1 MKYLRTIIFLS
12 FFIPLFAN
20 AQITLD
26 LNKAVQTGLEKNDKI
41 KQYEEKSYQKE
52 IEFNQTTSNFLPK
65 IDLTASFNHLNDNIS
80 IDLNPIRDVMLN
92 IQAKNQVEFTNIYTL
107 LQGGAPLT
115 QQQRALLF
123 KSNYSALNSQI
134 PQFVEQMKKQD
145 YWSTYIQGVQ
155 PLFLGGKLIGARQY
169 ASLEK
174 QLADAETRKV
184 KDEVTSEIINN
195 YLNVIMVQDII
206 KTRKNVL
213 DGMIKHR
220 DNAKKLFDDGLIAKH
235 QYLRGEVAV
244 ADAESNL
251 NDETNK
257 LNLAYTALKSSI
269 GLSEQDVIQV
279 NDSLVFAA
287 VRDSVQYYKN
297 LAYIKY
303 PAMEMINLK
312 RQETD
317 VKKKIDRSEFLPKI
331 GLFGRFE
338 FFDNYLSMIEPR
350 WVIGV
355 QGSINLFNGF
365 KDKQNF
371 EMTQHLKNE
380 IDYAEAETKR
390 KLNLWVESSY
400 TEMKN
405 AEDKYFRLQTN
416 IDLSLENL
424 RLTTARFSTG
434 LGTSLDV
441 VDAELVLEKNQI
453 DRTVSVYNYYKSLN
467 EILKAAGS
475 TSNFLEI
482 WKNKEK

>member
-80 IDLNPIRDVMLN
+80 LDLNPIRDVMLN

-257 LNLAYTALKSSI
+257 LNLAYTALKSS
-269 GLSEQDVIQV
+269 
-279 NDSLVFAA
+279 
-287 VRDSVQYYKN
+287 
-297 LAYIKY
+297 
-303 PAMEMINLK
+303 
-312 RQETD
+312 
-317 VKKKIDRSEFLPKI
+317 
-331 GLFGRFE
+331 
-338 FFDNYLSMIEPR
+338 
-350 WVIGV
+350 
-355 QGSINLFNGF
+355 
-365 KDKQNF
+365 
-371 EMTQHLKNE
+371 
-380 IDYAEAETKR
+380 
-390 KLNLWVESSY
+390 
-400 TEMKN
+400 
-405 AEDKYFRLQTN
+405 
-416 IDLSLENL
+416 
-424 RLTTARFSTG
+424 
-434 LGTSLDV
+434 
-441 VDAELVLEKNQI
+441 
-453 DRTVSVYNYYKSLN
+453 
-467 EILKAAGS
+467 
-475 TSNFLEI
+475 
-482 WKNKEK
+482 

>member
-1 MKYLRTIIFLS
+1 
-12 FFIPLFAN
+12 
-20 AQITLD
+20 
-26 LNKAVQTGLEKNDKI
+26 
-41 KQYEEKSYQKE
+41 
-52 IEFNQTTSNFLPK
+52 
-65 IDLTASFNHLNDNIS
+65 
-80 IDLNPIRDVMLN
+80 
-92 IQAKNQVEFTNIYTL
+92 
-107 LQGGAPLT
+107 
-115 QQQRALLF
+115 
-123 KSNYSALNSQI
+123 
-134 PQFVEQMKKQD
+134 
-145 YWSTYIQGVQ
+145 
-155 PLFLGGKLIGARQY
+155 
-169 ASLEK
+169 
-174 QLADAETRKV
+174 
-184 KDEVTSEIINN
+184 
-195 YLNVIMVQDII
+195 
-206 KTRKNVL
+206 
-213 DGMIKHR
+213 
-220 DNAKKLFDDGLIAKH
+220 
-235 QYLRGEVAV
+235 
-244 ADAESNL
+244 
-251 NDETNK
+251 
-257 LNLAYTALKSSI
+257 
-269 GLSEQDVIQV
+269 
-279 NDSLVFAA
+279 
-287 VRDSVQYYKN
+287 
-297 LAYIKY
+297 
-303 PAMEMINLK
+303 MEMINLK